1 MSITIKGMTHAE
13 LFSYIKAKTDWNKV
27 EKDKIIAEYKIEK
40 IENKPAV
47 LFQQS
52 SEKTDWIK
60 NLSYKQKKYKCED
73 GTVLHFHHGFYEY
86 YELMKDDIIEA
97 LLDWFKH
104 EAFESILVGGWSLG
118 AGVSEI
124 AVQDIFYHTGVKCEL
139 INFGTPQAIYCEPTR
154 KLCADSCT
162 LIAEYCNNNDVVTHM
177 PPFLGWTHLNR
188 VKVGT
193 DTDPLKLLNPWKY
206 HTNYD
211 ETVPY
216 ALV

>member
-1 MSITIKGMTHAE
+1 MSITIKGMTHAK

-97 LLDWFKH
+97 LLDWLKH
-104 EAFESILVGGWSLG
+104 EPAEVILVSGWSLG

-139 INFGTPQAIYCEPTR
+139 INFGTPQAVYCEPTR
-154 KLCADSCT
+154 KICADSST

-193 DTDPLKLLNPWKY
+193 DTDPVKLLNPWKY